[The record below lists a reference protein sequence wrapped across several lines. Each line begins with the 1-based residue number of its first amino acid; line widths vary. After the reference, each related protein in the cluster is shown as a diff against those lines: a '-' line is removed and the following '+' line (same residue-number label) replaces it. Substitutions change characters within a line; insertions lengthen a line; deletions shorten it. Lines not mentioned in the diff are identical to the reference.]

1 MRSPTWRVV
10 GSATTGHQGIEEF
23 LSVRPDVT
31 LMDLGFRDMS
41 GIDVI
46 AAIRRESPDAR
57 IVVLTIPRP
66 QIEHNPLFLPI
77 ATAERQRQ
85 CARSV
90 SDHSDTAP
98 GGMFLPN
105 QQRPLRS
112 HPTAQACAVGLRGC
126 RGHEFALDGML

>member
-1 MRSPTWRVV
+1 MRVV
-10 GSATTGHQGIEEF
+10 GSATTDHQGIEEF

-31 LMDLGFRDMS
+31 FMDLGFRDMS

-85 CARSV
+85 CTRSV
-90 SDHSDTAP
+90 SDHSDTLLVECFFQTSSGRSAP
-98 GGMFLPN
+98 TPP
-105 QQRPLRS
+105 RRR
-112 HPTAQACAVGLRGC
+112 AR
-126 RGHEFALDGML
+126 

>member
-1 MRSPTWRVV
+1 MRVV

-66 QIEHNPLFLPI
+66 RIEHNPVFLPI
-77 ATAERQRQ
+77 ATAERQRKWNVSSKP
-85 CARSV
+85 AAAAPLPPHGAGVRGGGPGVVAATNSRS
-90 SDHSDTAP
+90 TACCDCY
-98 GGMFLPN
+98 
-105 QQRPLRS
+105 S
-112 HPTAQACAVGLRGC
+112 SI
-126 RGHEFALDGML
+126 